1 MDRRQFMQLSA
12 AGLLGL
18 TVGGQISL
26 EAKRM
31 RKNGDYSIVI
41 LGDTHFDTEPVDVY
55 HSNYNEPVEWLNCVQ
70 REEFRRNGEMWR
82 ERCPRLLNNAA
93 RLIDRK
99 TRMVFQMG
107 DLIQG
112 DCGKREVH
120 QKMLSDV
127 MNHFKGVLG
136 CLPFVTVC
144 GIVGILSFVECSTY
158 LFIFFEE
165 ESYAIYHLV
174 GEFVD
179 FFVILSLGKLWLG
192 FLQS

>member
-1 MDRRQFMQLSA
+1 
-12 AGLLGL
+12 
-18 TVGGQISL
+18 
-26 EAKRM
+26 
-31 RKNGDYSIVI
+31 
-41 LGDTHFDTEPVDVY
+41 
-55 HSNYNEPVEWLNCVQ
+55 
-70 REEFRRNGEMWR
+70 MWR

-136 CLPFVTVC
+136 GLPFVTVC

>member
-70 REEFRRNGEMWR
+70 REEFRRNGE
-82 ERCPRLLNNAA
+82 
-93 RLIDRK
+93 
-99 TRMVFQMG
+99 
-107 DLIQG
+107 
-112 DCGKREVH
+112 REVH

-136 CLPFVTVC
+136 GLPFVTVC